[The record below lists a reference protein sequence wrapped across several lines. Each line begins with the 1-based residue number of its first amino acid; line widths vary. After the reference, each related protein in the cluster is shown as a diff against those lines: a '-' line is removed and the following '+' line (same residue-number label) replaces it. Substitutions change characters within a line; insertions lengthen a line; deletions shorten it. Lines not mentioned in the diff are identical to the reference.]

1 MAEKKVCEHMERIE
15 RLEAQSKVLTEQLAE
30 NTADTKQAKENT
42 GKIIEVMQSWEGAM
56 RVLEAIGRFFR
67 PLGFI
72 AIALSGI
79 AGLIISVKNGISP
92 K

>member
-1 MAEKKVCEHMERIE
+1 MAEKVCEHMERIE

-42 GKIIEVMQSWEGAM
+42 GQIIEIIQSWQGAI
-56 RVLEAIGRFFR
+56 RVLEAIGRVFR

-72 AIALSGI
+72 AIALSAF

>member
-1 MAEKKVCEHMERIE
+1 MAEKVCAHTERIE
-15 RLEAQSKVLTEQLAE
+15 RLEAQSKILAEQLAE
-30 NTADTKQAKENT
+30 NTADTRQAKENT
-42 GKIIEVMQSWEGAM
+42 GQIIEIIQSWQGAI
-56 RVLEAIGRFFR
+56 RVLEAIGRVFR

-72 AIALSGI
+72 AIALSAF

>member
-1 MAEKKVCEHMERIE
+1 MVEAKSCEHTERIE
-15 RLEAQSKVLTEQLAE
+15 RLEAQSKILAEQLAE

-56 RVLEAIGRFFR
+56 RVLEGIGRFFR

-72 AIALSGI
+72 AIAIS
-79 AGLIISVKNGISP
+79 AFVGLVLTIKNRISP